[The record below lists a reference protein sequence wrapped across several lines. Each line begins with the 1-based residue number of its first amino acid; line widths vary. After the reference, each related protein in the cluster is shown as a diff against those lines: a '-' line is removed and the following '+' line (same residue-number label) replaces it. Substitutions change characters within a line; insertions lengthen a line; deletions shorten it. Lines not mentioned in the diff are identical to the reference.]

1 MLDEAEKKIIAFRNV
16 RDWSHFPNPRTLA
29 TSISIE
35 SAELIELFQKAKDF
49 ELQALVSRKKAKSL
63 RSLQTL

>member
-35 SAELIELFQKAKDF
+35 SAELLELFQRART
-49 ELQALVSRKKAKSL
+49 LNCRHWPHGKKAKSL
-63 RSLQTL
+63 RSFRTL